1 MNTRFA
7 LRCHLALKSP
17 GGWKLIDSNGGGGN
31 TSSWDS
37 RNKGI
42 SDDIGTNRG
51 SPKQLFQRSVDLGE
65 AHKWIPS
72 LRSESAI
79 RSEWV
84 ALDQLRSMGVATLD
98 SRVPDN
104 DVDGMSNSKWEVET
118 ANGREFSKSSIYQR
132 LHSVDE

>member
-1 MNTRFA
+1 MKTRFA

-17 GGWKLIDSNGGGGN
+17 DGLKLIDSNGGGGN

-84 ALDQLRSMGVATLD
+84 ATLD